1 MLGKVQPEAGGAFAP
16 LFLAGDGLTGSRT
29 SSTTRRPDPARPA
42 PLDGPLPDVL
52 ADLDAQFV
60 VEWQVVD
67 IWQPRGRGA
76 EIPAV

>member
-1 MLGKVQPEAGGAFAP
+1 M
-16 LFLAGDGLTGSRT
+16 
-29 SSTTRRPDPARPA
+29 RPA

>member
-1 MLGKVQPEAGGAFAP
+1 M
-16 LFLAGDGLTGSRT
+16 LTGSLT
-29 SSTTRRPDPARPA
+29 SSTTRRPEPVRPA

>member
-1 MLGKVQPEAGGAFAP
+1 MLRS
-16 LFLAGDGLTGSRT
+16 LFLAGDVLTGSLT
-29 SSTTRRPDPARPA
+29 SSSTLRPDSTRPA

-76 EIPAV
+76 EIPAI